1 MGKHSE
7 KKKNNKVLKIF
18 LRILLILII
27 LIVILA
33 GIAVGYISNKL
44 GKLNVEKIDETAI
57 GIDENTKNRLSGFRN
72 IALLGIDSRA
82 DDYGVGN
89 RSDCIII
96 ASLNEKTK
104 QTIRVKLEQLIELGL
119 IKKHKNNKII
129 YNQDLYTVSD
139 SLLSFED
146 NKILGIIE
154 GKDLNYE
161 FHYLMAM
168 IINKFRTY
176 TLSGINELTISVY
189 QLKIMLGVNNSE
201 SSIRNVLNQLAED
214 NYITIDTDKNV
225 NINTYII
232 NTDKIINNYSL
243 EDIKKYTEELVKYYE
258 EYLKRMAYY
267 IYKHRSDNNSIDY
280 HIKLTLNS
288 FKNIIKKLFESGK
301 ADYYI
306 LKHIMI
312 YLIHNIDLE
321 KYTNPRAIKKEYNE
335 LAELSKNLSKRK
347 AKRFIYK
354 FQNDLLNEESSKA
367 LNKIYWDEA
376 QKFIDNYKSILRLK
390 YFESRAGVNYIE
402 VEDYYQEALHI
413 TYKILK
419 KYNITDITDNEKF
432 SKEILYNEILY
443 RLKEYMY
450 NKRDNIKVGQQKDL
464 QTDKRDYSICITSVS
479 DDEYYFKTINNY
491 TTDAL
496 CSNFL
501 VKEDTELEQ
510 IDIEYDT
517 NTGIN
522 KLFSILDERSQYVV
536 KKYTGYDGQALTFRE
551 IGEQIDLTESLTAR
565 IYKKAIQKLK
575 EHFPPDRE
583 QEIRQLIFKT

>member
-1 MGKHSE
+1 MVTAERRQKQICFHNIDLYNSIQIPVRDYLLE
-7 KKKNNKVLKIF
+7 LTKDLELAVLLNQMIFSKKE
-18 LRILLILII
+18 
-27 LIVILA
+27 
-33 GIAVGYISNKL
+33 YMT
-44 GKLNVEKIDETAI
+44 LNDIK
-57 GIDENTKNRLSGFRN
+57 RL
-72 IALLGIDSRA
+72 
-82 DDYGVGN
+82 
-89 RSDCIII
+89 
-96 ASLNEKTK
+96 SLNEKTK
-104 QTIRVKLEQLIELGL
+104 QTIRVKLEQLIEMGL

-139 SLLSFED
+139 SLISPPEEN

-176 TLSGINELTISVY
+176 ALSGINELTISVY

-501 VKEDTELEQ
+501 IKEDTELEQ

-536 KKYTGYDGQALTFRE
+536 KKYTGYDGQALTFKE
-551 IGEQIDLTESLTAR
+551 IGEQLDLTESLTAR

>member
-1 MGKHSE
+1 MVTAERRQKQIRFHSVDLYNSIQIPVRDYLLE
-7 KKKNNKVLKIF
+7 LTKDLELAVLLNQMIFSKKE
-18 LRILLILII
+18 
-27 LIVILA
+27 
-33 GIAVGYISNKL
+33 YMT
-44 GKLNVEKIDETAI
+44 LNDIK
-57 GIDENTKNRLSGFRN
+57 RL
-72 IALLGIDSRA
+72 
-82 DDYGVGN
+82 
-89 RSDCIII
+89 
-96 ASLNEKTK
+96 SLNEKTK

-176 TLSGINELTISVY
+176 ALSGINELTISVY

-267 IYKHRSDNNSIDY
+267 IYKHRSDNRSIDY

-390 YFESRAGVNYIE
+390 YLESRAGVNYIE

-432 SKEILYNEILY
+432 NIEILYNEILY

-450 NKRDNIKVGQQKDL
+450 NTRDIIKTKQQKDIAL
-464 QTDKRDYSICITSVS
+464 DKRDYSICITSVS
-479 DDEYYFKTINNY
+479 DDEYYYKIMNNY
-491 TTDAL
+491 TADAL
-496 CSNFL
+496 CSNL
-501 VKEDTELEQ
+501 LIKEEQEQ
-510 IDIEYDT
+510 IDIEYDN

-536 KKYTGYDGQALTFRE
+536 KKYTGYDGQALTFKE
-551 IGEQIDLTESLTAR
+551 IGEQLDLTESLTAR
-565 IYKKAIQKLK
+565 IYKKAIQQLRQ
-575 EHFPPDRE
+575 HFTPDKE

>member
-1 MGKHSE
+1 MVTAERRQKQICFHNIDLYNSIQIPVRDYLLE
-7 KKKNNKVLKIF
+7 LTKDLELAVLLNQMIFSKKE
-18 LRILLILII
+18 
-27 LIVILA
+27 
-33 GIAVGYISNKL
+33 YMT
-44 GKLNVEKIDETAI
+44 LNDIK
-57 GIDENTKNRLSGFRN
+57 RL
-72 IALLGIDSRA
+72 
-82 DDYGVGN
+82 
-89 RSDCIII
+89 
-96 ASLNEKTK
+96 SLNEKTK
-104 QTIRVKLEQLIELGL
+104 QTIRVKLEQLIEMGL

-139 SLLSFED
+139 SLISPPEEN

-176 TLSGINELTISVY
+176 ALSGINELTISVY

-501 VKEDTELEQ
+501 IKEDTELEQ

>member
-1 MGKHSE
+1 MVTAERRQKQIRFHNVDLYNSIQIPVRDYLLE
-7 KKKNNKVLKIF
+7 LTHDLELAVLLNQMIFSKKE
-18 LRILLILII
+18 
-27 LIVILA
+27 
-33 GIAVGYISNKL
+33 YMT
-44 GKLNVEKIDETAI
+44 LNDIK
-57 GIDENTKNRLSGFRN
+57 RL
-72 IALLGIDSRA
+72 
-82 DDYGVGN
+82 
-89 RSDCIII
+89 
-96 ASLNEKTK
+96 SLNEKTK

-119 IKKHKNNKII
+119 IKKYKNNKII

-139 SLLSFED
+139 SLISPPEEN

-154 GKDLNYE
+154 GQDLNYE

-176 TLSGINELTISVY
+176 ALSGINELTISVY

-243 EDIKKYTEELVKYYE
+243 EDIKKYTEELGQYYE

-267 IYKHRSDNNSIDY
+267 IYKHKKNCTINYYITQ
-280 HIKLTLNS
+280 TLNS
-288 FKNIIKKLFESGK
+288 FKNMIKKMFEAGK

-306 LKHIMI
+306 LKHIII

-354 FQNDLLNEESSKA
+354 FQNAMLECKA
-367 LNKIYWDEA
+367 LNKIYWEEA
-376 QKFIDNYKSILRLK
+376 YKFINKHKGILNK
-390 YFESRAGVNYIE
+390 NYFESRSGVNYIE
-402 VEDYYQEALHI
+402 FEDYQQEALHI

-419 KYNITDITDNEKF
+419 KYNITDITDNDKF
-432 SKEILYNEILY
+432 SIEFLYNEILY
-443 RLKEYMY
+443 KLKDYMY
-450 NKRDNIKVGQQKDL
+450 NKRDNIKAVQQQDL

-479 DDEYYFKTINNY
+479 DEEYNYKIIGNY

-501 VKEDTELEQ
+501 IKENPELEQ
-510 IDIEYDT
+510 IDIDYDT

-522 KLFSILDERSQYVV
+522 EFFNILDKRSIFII
-536 KKYTGYDGQALTFRE
+536 KKYIGYDGQALTFKE
-551 IGEQIDLTESLTAR
+551 IGKNLGITESLTAR
-565 IYKKAIQKLK
+565 IYKKAIQTLK
-575 EHFPPDRE
+575 EHFPPDKE
-583 QEIRQLIFKT
+583 QEIRQLIFNT

>member
-1 MGKHSE
+1 MVTAERRQKQICFHNIDLYNSIQIPVRDYLLE
-7 KKKNNKVLKIF
+7 LTKDLELAVLLNQMIFSKKE
-18 LRILLILII
+18 
-27 LIVILA
+27 
-33 GIAVGYISNKL
+33 YMT
-44 GKLNVEKIDETAI
+44 LNDIK
-57 GIDENTKNRLSGFRN
+57 RL
-72 IALLGIDSRA
+72 
-82 DDYGVGN
+82 
-89 RSDCIII
+89 
-96 ASLNEKTK
+96 SLNEKTK

-176 TLSGINELTISVY
+176 ALSGINELTISVY

-288 FKNIIKKLFESGK
+288 FKNIIKKLFESCK

-335 LAELSKNLSKRK
+335 LSELSKNLSKRK

-432 SKEILYNEILY
+432 SIEILYNEILY

-450 NKRDNIKVGQQKDL
+450 NKRDNIKVGQQKDLQTDKKDL

-501 VKEDTELEQ
+501 VKEDRELEQ

>member
-1 MGKHSE
+1 MVTAERRQKQICFHNIDLYNSIQIPVRDYLLE
-7 KKKNNKVLKIF
+7 LTQDLELAVLLNQMIFSKKE
-18 LRILLILII
+18 
-27 LIVILA
+27 
-33 GIAVGYISNKL
+33 YMT
-44 GKLNVEKIDETAI
+44 LNDIK
-57 GIDENTKNRLSGFRN
+57 RL
-72 IALLGIDSRA
+72 
-82 DDYGVGN
+82 
-89 RSDCIII
+89 
-96 ASLNEKTK
+96 SLNEKTK
-104 QTIRVKLEQLIELGL
+104 QTIRVKLEQLIEMGL

-139 SLLSFED
+139 SLISPPEEN

-176 TLSGINELTISVY
+176 ALSGINELTISVY

-267 IYKHRSDNNSIDY
+267 IYKHRSDNRSIDY
-280 HIKLTLNS
+280 HIKLTLNN

-450 NKRDNIKVGQQKDL
+450 NKRDNIKAGQQKDL

-536 KKYTGYDGQALTFRE
+536 KKYTGYDGQALTFKE
-551 IGEQIDLTESLTAR
+551 IGEQLDLTESLTAR

>member
-1 MGKHSE
+1 MVTAERRQKQICFHNIDLYNSIQIPVRDYLLE
-7 KKKNNKVLKIF
+7 LTQDLELAVLLNQMIFSKKE
-18 LRILLILII
+18 
-27 LIVILA
+27 
-33 GIAVGYISNKL
+33 YMT
-44 GKLNVEKIDETAI
+44 LNDIK
-57 GIDENTKNRLSGFRN
+57 RL
-72 IALLGIDSRA
+72 
-82 DDYGVGN
+82 
-89 RSDCIII
+89 
-96 ASLNEKTK
+96 SLNEKTK

-139 SLLSFED
+139 SLISPPEEN

-176 TLSGINELTISVY
+176 ALSGINELTISVY

-432 SKEILYNEILY
+432 SIEILYNEILY

-450 NKRDNIKVGQQKDL
+450 NKRDNIKVGQQKDLQTDKKDL

-501 VKEDTELEQ
+501 VKEDRELEQ

-536 KKYTGYDGQALTFRE
+536 KKYTGYDGQALTFKE
-551 IGEQIDLTESLTAR
+551 IGEQLDLTESLTAR

>member
-1 MGKHSE
+1 MVTAERRQKQIRFHNIDLYNSIQIPVRDYLLE
-7 KKKNNKVLKIF
+7 LTQDLELAVLLNQMIFSKKE
-18 LRILLILII
+18 
-27 LIVILA
+27 
-33 GIAVGYISNKL
+33 YMT
-44 GKLNVEKIDETAI
+44 LNDIK
-57 GIDENTKNRLSGFRN
+57 RL
-72 IALLGIDSRA
+72 
-82 DDYGVGN
+82 
-89 RSDCIII
+89 
-96 ASLNEKTK
+96 SLNEKTK
-104 QTIRVKLEQLIELGL
+104 QTIRVKLEQLIEMGL

-176 TLSGINELTISVY
+176 ALSGINELTISVY

-267 IYKHRSDNNSIDY
+267 IYKHRSDNRSIDY

-432 SKEILYNEILY
+432 SKEILYDEILY

-450 NKRDNIKVGQQKDL
+450 NKRDNIKAGQQKDL

-536 KKYTGYDGQALTFRE
+536 KKYTGYDGQALTFKE
-551 IGEQIDLTESLTAR
+551 IGEQLDLTESLIAR

>member
-1 MGKHSE
+1 MVTAERRQKQISFHNVDLYNSIQIPVRE
-7 KKKNNKVLKIF
+7 YLLELTNDLELSVLLNQMIFSKKEYMTLNDIQ
-18 LRILLILII
+18 
-27 LIVILA
+27 
-33 GIAVGYISNKL
+33 KL
-44 GKLNVEKIDETAI
+44 
-57 GIDENTKNRLSGFRN
+57 
-72 IALLGIDSRA
+72 
-82 DDYGVGN
+82 
-89 RSDCIII
+89 
-96 ASLNEKTK
+96 SLNEKTK
-104 QTIRVKLEQLIELGL
+104 QTIRIKLEQLIELGL
-119 IKKHKNNKII
+119 IKKYKNNKII

-176 TLSGINELTISVY
+176 ALSGINELTISVY

-443 RLKEYMY
+443 RLKDYMY
-450 NKRDNIKVGQQKDL
+450 NKRDIIKTGQQKDL
-464 QTDKRDYSICITSVS
+464 QTDKRDYNICITSVS
-479 DDEYYFKTINNY
+479 DDEYYYKIMNNY

-496 CSNFL
+496 YSNFL
-501 VKEDTELEQ
+501 IKENPELEQ
-510 IDIEYDT
+510 IDIDYDT

-575 EHFPPDRE
+575 EHFPPDKE
-583 QEIRQLIFKT
+583 QEIRQLIFNT

>member
-1 MGKHSE
+1 MVTAERRQKQICFHNIDLYNSIQIPVRDYLLE
-7 KKKNNKVLKIF
+7 LTQDLELAVLLNQMIFSKKE
-18 LRILLILII
+18 
-27 LIVILA
+27 
-33 GIAVGYISNKL
+33 YMT
-44 GKLNVEKIDETAI
+44 LNDIK
-57 GIDENTKNRLSGFRN
+57 RL
-72 IALLGIDSRA
+72 
-82 DDYGVGN
+82 
-89 RSDCIII
+89 
-96 ASLNEKTK
+96 SLNEKTK

-176 TLSGINELTISVY
+176 ALSGINELTISVY

-432 SKEILYNEILY
+432 SIEILYNEILY

-450 NKRDNIKVGQQKDL
+450 NKRDNIKLGQQKDL

-536 KKYTGYDGQALTFRE
+536 KKYTGYDGQALTFKE
-551 IGEQIDLTESLTAR
+551 IGEQLDLTESLIAR

>member
-1 MGKHSE
+1 MVTAERRQKQICFHSVDLYNSIQIPVRDYLLE
-7 KKKNNKVLKIF
+7 LTQDLELAVLLNQMIFSKKE
-18 LRILLILII
+18 
-27 LIVILA
+27 
-33 GIAVGYISNKL
+33 YMT
-44 GKLNVEKIDETAI
+44 LNDIK
-57 GIDENTKNRLSGFRN
+57 RL
-72 IALLGIDSRA
+72 
-82 DDYGVGN
+82 
-89 RSDCIII
+89 
-96 ASLNEKTK
+96 SLNEKTK

-176 TLSGINELTISVY
+176 ALSGINELTISVY

-267 IYKHRSDNNSIDY
+267 IYKHRSDNRSIDY

-335 LAELSKNLSKRK
+335 LTELSKNLSKRK

-432 SKEILYNEILY
+432 SIEILYNEILY
-443 RLKEYMY
+443 RLKDYMY
-450 NKRDNIKVGQQKDL
+450 NKRDIIKTGQQLDL

-479 DDEYYFKTINNY
+479 DDEYYYKTINNY

-496 CSNFL
+496 YSNFL
-501 VKEDTELEQ
+501 IKENPELEQ
-510 IDIEYDT
+510 IDIDYDT

-536 KKYTGYDGQALTFRE
+536 KKYTGYDGQALTFKE
-551 IGEQIDLTESLTAR
+551 IGKNLGITESLTAR
-565 IYKKAIQKLK
+565 IYKKAIQQLQQ
-575 EHFPPDRE
+575 HFPPDKE

>member
-1 MGKHSE
+1 MVTAERRQKQICFHNIDLYNSIQIPVRDYLLE
-7 KKKNNKVLKIF
+7 LTKDLELAVLLNQMIFSKKE
-18 LRILLILII
+18 
-27 LIVILA
+27 
-33 GIAVGYISNKL
+33 YMT
-44 GKLNVEKIDETAI
+44 LNDIK
-57 GIDENTKNRLSGFRN
+57 RL
-72 IALLGIDSRA
+72 
-82 DDYGVGN
+82 
-89 RSDCIII
+89 
-96 ASLNEKTK
+96 SLNEKTK

-139 SLLSFED
+139 SLISPPEEN

-176 TLSGINELTISVY
+176 ALSGINELTISVY

-288 FKNIIKKLFESGK
+288 FKNIIKKLFESCK

-335 LAELSKNLSKRK
+335 LSELSKNLSKRK

-464 QTDKRDYSICITSVS
+464 QTDKKDLQTDKRDYSICITSVS

-501 VKEDTELEQ
+501 VKEDRELEQ

>member
-1 MGKHSE
+1 MVTAERRE
-7 KKKNNKVLKIF
+7 KQISFHNVDLYNSIQIPVRDYLLELTQDLELAVLLNQMIFSKKE
-18 LRILLILII
+18 
-27 LIVILA
+27 
-33 GIAVGYISNKL
+33 YMT
-44 GKLNVEKIDETAI
+44 LNDIK
-57 GIDENTKNRLSGFRN
+57 RL
-72 IALLGIDSRA
+72 
-82 DDYGVGN
+82 
-89 RSDCIII
+89 
-96 ASLNEKTK
+96 SLNEKTK

-176 TLSGINELTISVY
+176 ALSGINELTISVY

-267 IYKHRSDNNSIDY
+267 IYKHRSDNRSIDY

-321 KYTNPRAIKKEYNE
+321 EYTNPRAIKKEYNE

-354 FQNDLLNEESSKA
+354 FQNA
-367 LNKIYWDEA
+367 
-376 QKFIDNYKSILRLK
+376 
-390 YFESRAGVNYIE
+390 
-402 VEDYYQEALHI
+402 
-413 TYKILK
+413 
-419 KYNITDITDNEKF
+419 
-432 SKEILYNEILY
+432 
-443 RLKEYMY
+443 M
-450 NKRDNIKVGQQKDL
+450 
-464 QTDKRDYSICITSVS
+464 
-479 DDEYYFKTINNY
+479 
-491 TTDAL
+491 
-496 CSNFL
+496 
-501 VKEDTELEQ
+501 LE
-510 IDIEYDT
+510 
-517 NTGIN
+517 N
-522 KLFSILDERSQYVV
+522 L
-536 KKYTGYDGQALTFRE
+536 
-551 IGEQIDLTESLTAR
+551 
-565 IYKKAIQKLK
+565 
-575 EHFPPDRE
+575 
-583 QEIRQLIFKT
+583 

>member
-1 MGKHSE
+1 MVTAERRQKQIRFHNIDLYNSIQIPVRDYLLE
-7 KKKNNKVLKIF
+7 LTQDLELAVLLNQMIFSKKE
-18 LRILLILII
+18 
-27 LIVILA
+27 
-33 GIAVGYISNKL
+33 YMT
-44 GKLNVEKIDETAI
+44 LNDIK
-57 GIDENTKNRLSGFRN
+57 RL
-72 IALLGIDSRA
+72 
-82 DDYGVGN
+82 
-89 RSDCIII
+89 
-96 ASLNEKTK
+96 SLNEKTK

-139 SLLSFED
+139 SLLSFNKD

-154 GKDLNYE
+154 GKDLTYE

-176 TLSGINELTISVY
+176 ALSGINELTISVY

-280 HIKLTLNS
+280 HIKVTLDS

-402 VEDYYQEALHI
+402 MEDYYQEALHI

-432 SKEILYNEILY
+432 SIEILYNEILY
-443 RLKEYMY
+443 RLKDYMY
-450 NKRDNIKVGQQKDL
+450 QNRDNIKNNQQLAL

-479 DDEYYFKTINNY
+479 DDEYYYKIMNNY

-496 CSNFL
+496 CSNL
-501 VKEDTELEQ
+501 LIKEEEQ
-510 IDIEYDT
+510 IEIDYDN

-575 EHFPPDRE
+575 EHFPPDKE
-583 QEIRQLIFKT
+583 QEIRQLIFNT

>member
-1 MGKHSE
+1 MVATERRQKQISFHNVDLYNSIQIPVRE
-7 KKKNNKVLKIF
+7 YLLELTNDLELSVLLNQMIFSKKEYMTLNDIQ
-18 LRILLILII
+18 
-27 LIVILA
+27 
-33 GIAVGYISNKL
+33 KL
-44 GKLNVEKIDETAI
+44 
-57 GIDENTKNRLSGFRN
+57 
-72 IALLGIDSRA
+72 
-82 DDYGVGN
+82 
-89 RSDCIII
+89 
-96 ASLNEKTK
+96 SLNEKTK
-104 QTIRVKLEQLIELGL
+104 QTIRVKLEQLIEMGY
-119 IKKHKNNKII
+119 IKKYKENKII
-129 YNQDLYTVSD
+129 YNQDLYKVAYEVISPKEND
-139 SLLSFED
+139 
-146 NKILGIIE
+146 KILGIIE
-154 GKDLNYE
+154 GRDLNYD
-161 FHYLMAM
+161 FHYLIAM
-168 IINKFRTY
+168 LINKFRTY
-176 TLSGINELTISVY
+176 ALSGINELTISVC
-189 QLKIMLGVNNSE
+189 QLKIMLGINNSE
-201 SSIRNVLNQLAED
+201 SSIRNALNQLIED
-214 NYITIDTDKNV
+214 NYITDVT
-225 NINTYII
+225 NINNTNKYIL
-232 NTDKIINNYSL
+232 NVDKLINNYSL
-243 EDIKKYTEELVKYYE
+243 EDINKYTYELGQLYE

-267 IYKHRSDNNSIDY
+267 IYKNK
-280 HIKLTLNS
+280 IKLNSHNTQYKYIDDYIIYSLNH
-288 FKNIIKKLFESGK
+288 FKNIIKKMFESGK

-306 LKHIMI
+306 LKHIII

-402 VEDYYQEALHI
+402 VEDYYQEALQI

-432 SKEILYNEILY
+432 SIEILYNEILY
-443 RLKEYMY
+443 RLKDYMY
-450 NKRDNIKVGQQKDL
+450 NKRDIIKTGQQLDL
-464 QTDKRDYSICITSVS
+464 QTDKRDYNICITSVS
-479 DDEYYFKTINNY
+479 DDEYYYKIMNNY

-496 CSNFL
+496 YSNFL
-501 VKEDTELEQ
+501 IKENPELEQ
-510 IDIEYDT
+510 IDIDYDT

-575 EHFPPDRE
+575 EHFPPDKE
-583 QEIRQLIFKT
+583 QEIRQLIFNT

>member
-1 MGKHSE
+1 MTL
-7 KKKNNKVLKIF
+7 NDIQ
-18 LRILLILII
+18 
-27 LIVILA
+27 
-33 GIAVGYISNKL
+33 KL
-44 GKLNVEKIDETAI
+44 
-57 GIDENTKNRLSGFRN
+57 
-72 IALLGIDSRA
+72 
-82 DDYGVGN
+82 
-89 RSDCIII
+89 
-96 ASLNEKTK
+96 SLNEKTK
-104 QTIRVKLEQLIELGL
+104 QTIRIKLEQLIELGL
-119 IKKHKNNKII
+119 IKKYKNNKII
-129 YNQDLYTVSD
+129 YNQDLYTVSN
-139 SLLSFED
+139 SLISPPEEN

-176 TLSGINELTISVY
+176 ALSGINELTISVY

-267 IYKHRSDNNSIDY
+267 IYKHRSDNRSIDY

-376 QKFIDNYKSILRLK
+376 QKFIDNYKSILRSK
-390 YFESRAGVNYIE
+390 YFYSRAGVNYIE
-402 VEDYYQEALHI
+402 MEDYYQEALHI

-432 SKEILYNEILY
+432 SIEILYNEILY
-443 RLKEYMY
+443 RLKDYMY
-450 NKRDNIKVGQQKDL
+450 NKRDIIKTGQQLDL

-479 DDEYYFKTINNY
+479 DDEYYYKIINNY
-491 TTDAL
+491 TADAL
-496 CSNFL
+496 CSNL
-501 VKEDTELEQ
+501 LIKEEEQ
-510 IDIEYDT
+510 IDIEYDN

-536 KKYTGYDGQALTFRE
+536 KKYTGYDGQALTFKE
-551 IGEQIDLTESLTAR
+551 IGEQLDLTESLTAR
-565 IYKKAIQKLK
+565 IYKKAIQQLRQ
-575 EHFPPDRE
+575 HFPPDKE

>member
-1 MGKHSE
+1 MVTAERRQKQICFHNIDLYNSIQIPVRDYLLE
-7 KKKNNKVLKIF
+7 LTQDLELAVLLNQMIFSKKE
-18 LRILLILII
+18 
-27 LIVILA
+27 
-33 GIAVGYISNKL
+33 YMT
-44 GKLNVEKIDETAI
+44 LNDIK
-57 GIDENTKNRLSGFRN
+57 RL
-72 IALLGIDSRA
+72 
-82 DDYGVGN
+82 
-89 RSDCIII
+89 
-96 ASLNEKTK
+96 SLNEKTK
-104 QTIRVKLEQLIELGL
+104 QTIRVKLEQLIEMGL

-139 SLLSFED
+139 SLISPPEEN

-176 TLSGINELTISVY
+176 ALSGINELTISVY

-267 IYKHRSDNNSIDY
+267 IYKHRSDNRSIDY
-280 HIKLTLNS
+280 HIKLTLNN

-450 NKRDNIKVGQQKDL
+450 NKRDNIKAGQQKDL